1 MREEAELGSAAQ
13 AAPPHR
19 GGGGLPIGGRGGG
32 PTPAKGGGG
41 GGQDD
46 ELTSL
51 SWLQD
56 TNLLRKLAT
65 GSQQGGTAG
74 RGGDVDEE
82 EEEEEE
88 RGDGAQSVGG
98 GSSSGGEEE
107 EAGSGSKEWGPP
119 GQVRYNPQVH
129 VNSKPPYSF
138 SCLIFMAIE
147 ESAGKALPVK
157 DIYAWILGHF
167 PYFQS
172 APTGWKNSVRH
183 NLSLNKCFR
192 KVDKDRGQNIG
203 KGSLWC
209 IDPEYRPN
217 LLQAMR
223 KTPCFPYTQLSNWGT
238 GVTPRG
244 SAPRSVPSSLNCSDR
259 AMPLDS
265 TLVHTNV
272 PSPTLFPFLSKR
284 LAASSTKDQDVDA
297 AATML
302 SLQNGPS
309 ILSPPSDD
317 EGDGQRLSSPCPRTI
332 KKDHLRLRSGSSA
345 PTNSGCNSSPDGGSP
360 PHHRLGNGG
369 HSPAVPPPTII
380 TSSPSEDHTYSASL
394 ANGHDAFPSPSN
406 GAPPVVIKTEPV
418 DDDDDANNNSK
429 SKSSGKNKSGGVRR
443 LPSVPALSEPP
454 RKRKA
459 AAAPAAA
466 PQRKSKRGEWRRS
479 ATRRGCSPSAGGF
492 GRRGEAEEMAE
503 GAHALLNLAKVAT
516 NQQQALLL
524 VTGRQ
529 QAR

>member
-1 MREEAELGSAAQ
+1 MAVEEQPMREEAELGSAAQ

-19 GGGGLPIGGRGGG
+19 GGGGLPVGGRGGTTPPG
-32 PTPAKGGGG
+32 ASTPAKGGVG

-56 TNLLRKLAT
+56 TNLLRRLAT
-65 GSQQGGTAG
+65 GGGQGGSATE
-74 RGGDVDEE
+74 GGEGD
-82 EEEEEE
+82 EEEE
-88 RGDGAQSVGG
+88 RGDEAQSAGG

-107 EAGSGSKEWGPP
+107 EEAGHRSREWGPP

-167 PYFQS
+167 PYFES

-192 KVDKDRGQNIG
+192 KVDKDRGQNVG

-223 KTPCFPYTQLSNWGT
+223 KTPCFPYTQLSSWGSSR
-238 GVTPRG
+238 VT
-244 SAPRSVPSSLNCSDR
+244 PRSVPSSLNCDR
-259 AMPLDS
+259 TMPLDS
-265 TLVHTNV
+265 TQIHTNV

-309 ILSPPSDD
+309 ILNPPSDD
-317 EGDGQRLSSPCPRTI
+317 EEDGQQQSSSCLRTI
-332 KKDHLRLRSGSSA
+332 KKKHLRLRSSGSAS
-345 PTNSGCNSSPDGGSP
+345 TNSSHSGGPEAVGSP

-369 HSPAVPPPTII
+369 HSPAGPTPTII

-394 ANGHDAFPSPSN
+394 ANGNDAFPSANN
-406 GAPPVVIKTEPV
+406 GAPPVVVKTEPASY
-418 DDDDDANNNSK
+418 DDEYDDDANNNRSV
-429 SKSSGKNKSGGVRR
+429 GVRR
-443 LPSVPALSEPP
+443 LASLPASSVPP

-459 AAAPAAA
+459 AAMAAAA
-466 PQRKSKRGEWRRS
+466 PQRKSKRGEWRRNAS
-479 ATRRGCSPSAGGF
+479 AKGASLSVGGP

-524 VTGRQ
+524 VSGRQ